1 MGTLNTT
8 FESFSSPET
17 YHRVDSSHPLNIY
30 VGIDDQSRW
39 SLLLICD
46 FEPPTI
52 ESSRMISA
60 QKGRRSDGQWVLSLS
75 LVDNK
80 YREMFLL
87 FCSDIIDSSRTI
99 INKKKAVRFIGTRY
113 QEWREM
119 LANSRGD
126 LLSASEIKGLLGELY
141 FLRTYLAP
149 MYGIEKAAV
158 SWTGPRL
165 LPQDFIIDDTW
176 YEVKTISSSR
186 DSVKIS
192 SIEQLDSNKTG
203 KLVVVYSDK
212 TSLTNENAINLN
224 KLYFQL
230 MEEITDDTVKSEFS
244 MMLLRFGYYPRHE
257 YETAN
262 NTFEIKQVHQYLV
275 TASFPCLRRSEIP
288 DCISEANYTILLPT
302 VLPFREE

>member
-1 MGTLNTT
+1 
-8 FESFSSPET
+8 
-17 YHRVDSSHPLNIY
+17 
-30 VGIDDQSRW
+30 
-39 SLLLICD
+39 
-46 FEPPTI
+46 
-52 ESSRMISA
+52 
-60 QKGRRSDGQWVLSLS
+60 
-75 LVDNK
+75 
-80 YREMFLL
+80 
-87 FCSDIIDSSRTI
+87 
-99 INKKKAVRFIGTRY
+99 
-113 QEWREM
+113 M

-141 FLRTYLAP
+141 FLKTYLAP
-149 MYGIEKAAV
+149 IYGIEKATT

-192 SIEQLDSNKTG
+192 SIEQLDSNSNG

-212 TSLTNENAINLN
+212 TSLTNEKALNLN

-262 NTFEIKQVHQYLV
+262 NTYEVKQVHQYLV

-288 DCISEANYTILLPT
+288 ESIGEANYTILLPT
-302 VLPFREE
+302 IFPFREE